1 MNSTKTIDP
10 NNITQPELHKH
21 LLSAIAPRPI
31 CFASTIDK
39 NGNVNL
45 SPFSYFNVFSSNPP
59 MMVFSPARSGKNNT
73 LKHTHEN
80 IKEVPQVVINIVNYQ
95 MVEQM
100 SLTSTNYDKGINEF
114 VKSGLT
120 PVPSKKIK
128 PPRVKET
135 PVAFEC
141 TISKIIELGNGPG
154 SGNLILAKVELIHIN
169 TKYLNEK
176 GYLDT
181 SLLDL
186 VGRMGDNW
194 YIRAKK
200 DALFEITKPI
210 KTKGIGVDNLPLS
223 VQHSKVLT
231 GNDLGRLANVERL
244 PSESEIRKKIE
255 ATNISKS
262 DLNGNHKLAKKQLE
276 NGNIQKA
283 LAILI
288 YSDKQIKK
296 F

>member
-1 MNSTKTIDP
+1 MNSIKTIDP

-31 CFASTIDK
+31 CFASTVDK

-73 LKHTHEN
+73 LKHTHKN
-80 IKEVPQVVINIVNYQ
+80 IKEVPQVVINIVNYE

-100 SLTSTNYDKGINEF
+100 SLTSTNYDKDINEF

-141 TISKIIELGNGPG
+141 TVSKIIELGNGPG
-154 SGNLILAKVELIHIN
+154 AGNLILAKVELIHIN

-181 SLLDL
+181 TLLDL

-223 VQHSKVLT
+223 VQQSKVLT

-244 PSESEIRKKIE
+244 PNESEIRKNIE

-262 DLNGNHKLAKKQLE
+262 DLNANHKLAKGELD
-276 NGNIQKA
+276 NGDIQKA

-288 YSDKQIKK
+288 YADKQIKNS
-296 F
+296 

>member
-1 MNSTKTIDP
+1 MNSIKTIDP

-21 LLSAIAPRPI
+21 LLSAIAQRPI

-59 MMVFSPARSGKNNT
+59 VMVFSPARSGKNNKF
-73 LKHTHEN
+73 KHTHEN
-80 IKEVPQVVINIVNYQ
+80 IKEVPEVVINIVNYE

-120 PVPSKKIK
+120 PIPSKKIK

-154 SGNLILAKVELIHIN
+154 AGNLILAKVELIHIN

-186 VGRMGDNW
+186 VGRMGENW

-223 VQHSKVLT
+223 VQQSKVLT

-244 PSESEIRKKIE
+244 PSESEIRKNTE
-255 ATNISKS
+255 AINMSKS
-262 DLNGNHKLAKKQLE
+262 DLGANHKLAKGELV

-296 F
+296 

>member
-1 MNSTKTIDP
+1 MNSIKTIDP

-59 MMVFSPARSGKNNT
+59 MMVFSPARSGINNT

-80 IKEVPQVVINIVNYQ
+80 IKEIPQVVINIVNYQ

-120 PVPSKKIK
+120 PIPSKKIK

-154 SGNLILAKVELIHIN
+154 AGNLILAKVELIHIN

-186 VGRMGDNW
+186 VGRMGENW

-223 VQHSKVLT
+223 VQQSKVLT

-244 PSESEIRKKIE
+244 PSESEIRKNTE
-255 ATNISKS
+255 AINMSKS
-262 DLNGNHKLAKKQLE
+262 DLGANHKLAKGELV

-296 F
+296 

>member
-1 MNSTKTIDP
+1 MNSIKTIDP

-120 PVPSKKIK
+120 PVTSKIIK

-154 SGNLILAKVELIHIN
+154 AGNLILAKVELIHIN

-210 KTKGIGVDNLPLS
+210 KNKGIGVDNLPIS
-223 VQHSKVLT
+223 VQQSKVLT

-244 PSESEIRKKIE
+244 PSELEIIK
-255 ATNISKS
+255 NIVAIKMSKS
-262 DLNGNHKLAKKQLE
+262 DLNVNHKLAKKQLE
-276 NGNIQKA
+276 NGDIQKA

-288 YSDKQIKK
+288 YSDKQIKIS
-296 F
+296 

>member
-1 MNSTKTIDP
+1 M
-10 NNITQPELHKH
+10 
-21 LLSAIAPRPI
+21 
-31 CFASTIDK
+31 
-39 NGNVNL
+39 
-45 SPFSYFNVFSSNPP
+45 
-59 MMVFSPARSGKNNT
+59 
-73 LKHTHEN
+73 
-80 IKEVPQVVINIVNYQ
+80 PQVVINIVNYQ

-120 PVPSKKIK
+120 PVSSKKIK

-154 SGNLILAKVELIHIN
+154 AGNLILAKVELIHIN
-169 TKYLNEK
+169 TKYLNDK

-181 SLLDL
+181 TLLDL

-210 KTKGIGVDNLPLS
+210 KTKGIGVDNLPIS
-223 VQHSKVLT
+223 VQQSKVLT

-244 PSESEIRKKIE
+244 PSESEIIK
-255 ATNISKS
+255 NIVAIKMSKS
-262 DLNGNHKLAKKQLE
+262 DLNVNHKLAKKQLE

-288 YSDKQIKK
+288 YSDKQIKIS
-296 F
+296 